1 MRVLIGWGSKRGG
14 TEGIARIIG
23 EELRRSGIDAVVEPA
38 SGRSVQGFDAVII
51 GGALYANHWHAA
63 AHRLVTRNIAALRR
77 VPVWLFSSG
86 PLDASADE
94 GDIPPTTEVAVL
106 MERVGALGYATF
118 GGRLAPDAKG
128 FPATAMAK
136 KKSGDWRNPDRIRA
150 WAADIARALPIARPG
165 PAVDPTAR
173 SIWRLLAYG
182 VAGWAACGVLM
193 GGLMAVASPGV
204 AIGIHA
210 VAAPLIFVAIA
221 SRYFGARGAR
231 EPLPTALAFTAIVA
245 VLDAAVVAGLILRSF
260 AMFASFAGT
269 WLPFLLIFLATWATG
284 AIMSMIP
291 TPAARHRA
299 AKVKARTAS

>member
-1 MRVLIGWGSKRGG
+1 
-14 TEGIARIIG
+14 
-23 EELRRSGIDAVVEPA
+23 
-38 SGRSVQGFDAVII
+38 
-51 GGALYANHWHAA
+51 
-63 AHRLVTRNIAALRR
+63 
-77 VPVWLFSSG
+77 
-86 PLDASADE
+86 
-94 GDIPPTTEVAVL
+94 
-106 MERVGALGYATF
+106 
-118 GGRLAPDAKG
+118 
-128 FPATAMAK
+128 
-136 KKSGDWRNPDRIRA
+136 
-150 WAADIARALPIARPG
+150 
-165 PAVDPTAR
+165 
-173 SIWRLLAYG
+173 
-182 VAGWAACGVLM
+182 M

-245 VLDAAVVAGLILRSF
+245 VLDAAVVAGLILRPRLPGDF
-260 AMFASFAGT
+260 TGMFASFAGT